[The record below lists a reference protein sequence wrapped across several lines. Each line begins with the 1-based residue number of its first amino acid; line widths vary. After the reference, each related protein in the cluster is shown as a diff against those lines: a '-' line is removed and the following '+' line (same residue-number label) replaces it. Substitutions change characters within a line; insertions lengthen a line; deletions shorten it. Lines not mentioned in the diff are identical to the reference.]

1 MKTAVLDTN
10 VWLSGIFW
18 KGNPSK
24 IIQLGETG
32 KIEIVITKPILEEI
46 LEILKR
52 ESKFQRFLGDRR
64 IVMEDLIRKIL
75 SISKFVETKSH
86 IELIEKDPDDNKILE
101 AAVES
106 KADYIISGD
115 AHLLDIKSFGE
126 TKILSPKQ
134 FLDLYYR
141 DFETQL

>member
-1 MKTAVLDTN
+1 MNSVVLDTN

-24 IIQLGETG
+24 IIELGETG

-52 ESKFQRFLGDRR
+52 ESKFQSFLGDRR
-64 IVMEDLIRKIL
+64 LAIEDLVRKIL
-75 SISKFVETKSH
+75 SISNFVEARSR

-106 KADYIISGD
+106 KSDYIISGD

-126 TKILSPKQ
+126 TEILNPKQ

-141 DFETQL
+141 DF